1 MGTIHFRGT
10 DLAFNDSDI
19 IAFDEGLIGLTH
31 LKRMVLIRQ
40 TEIEPFIWLASP
52 DDDQFAF
59 LVVPPEVV
67 VPGIEIPVTDELR
80 ASIELGNDES
90 PTVLAISRIA
100 AVWNESTV
108 NLLSPIAISPK
119 AMKGMQFI
127 VNGSS
132 YGAEYPMGEDRE

>member
-1 MGTIHFRGT
+1 MGKIQFQGT
-10 DLAFNDSDI
+10 ELEFNDADI
-19 IAFDEGLIGLTH
+19 ISFDEGLIGLTH
-31 LKRMVLIRQ
+31 LNRMVLIRQ

-52 DDDQFAF
+52 DDDNIAF

-80 ASIELGNDES
+80 SSIELGDDES

-127 VNGSS
+127 VNGSK
-132 YGAEYPMGEDRE
+132 YGAEHPMVEDRE

>member
-1 MGTIHFRGT
+1 MGKINFQGT
-10 DLAFNDSDI
+10 ELEYNDADI
-19 IAFDEGLIGLTH
+19 ISFDEGLIGLTH

-52 DDDQFAF
+52 DDDNIAF
-59 LVVPPEVV
+59 LVVPPEAV
-67 VPGIEIPVTDELR
+67 VPGIEIPLTDDLR
-80 ASIELGNDES
+80 SSIELTSDES

-100 AVWNESTV
+100 TVWNESSV

-127 VNGSS
+127 VNGSK
-132 YGAEYPMGEDRE
+132 YGAEYPMVENRG

>member
-1 MGTIHFRGT
+1 MGKIQFQGT
-10 DLAFNDSDI
+10 EIEFNDADI
-19 IAFDEGLIGLTH
+19 ISFDEGLIGLIH

-52 DDDQFAF
+52 DDDNIAF

-67 VPGIEIPVTDELR
+67 VPGIEIPVTDDLR
-80 ASIELGNDES
+80 SSIDLTSDES

-100 AVWNESTV
+100 TVWNESSV

-127 VNGSS
+127 VSGSK
-132 YGAEYPMGEDRE
+132 YGAEYLMVGDRE